1 MSFIRLVEEQN
12 YEWKTQNTT
21 KHFQKKLTANI
32 ASFIVVIMIVIYSI
46 IAVVVSY
53 LAGDALAKMKAQ
65 NFQSIANDT
74 VYQITGYLDK
84 FETASGIIAQDP
96 MLINMIAKA
105 TKEQP
110 VSQHEDFADLIQIFK
125 KFAED
130 NDEVLSIGFGV
141 MQEDTLY
148 TQEGKSLG
156 SGYSLRR
163 SEIYEAIEKNQ
174 VIITEPYQDTI
185 TGELCVSI
193 VEPIR
198 SGNTPIGLVFIDLNL
213 EYFSEL
219 METLSVGETGN
230 AALFYADGTIIA
242 FADRAMLGQKV
253 SEELGFAGEDFY
265 AELEKPSG
273 RVIDLSY
280 HDVNQKATII
290 EVPGCRW
297 RFISGM
303 SKAEYLREISFI
315 IIFLIVSILLA
326 TILIDIL
333 AVWYIKRKLSPIQKI
348 NSYILRLADGYIDF
362 DVVQTQENELGEIEG
377 ALKRCTENIAT
388 YIREIDHIMLDL
400 SQGDFT
406 SEISCEFY
414 GDFQSIQV
422 SINKFKALFSQAIS
436 NVVIAANQISAG
448 SNQVSDGA
456 QSLAQGAT
464 EQASSI
470 QELSATISEISDNVT
485 DNANHSQKA
494 NELATVSGAVAESTL
509 HDMEEMLGAMNQISA
524 SAENIGKVIKVIDD
538 ITFQTN
544 ILSLN
549 AAVEAAH
556 AGTAGKGFA
565 VVADEVRNLAQKSSD
580 SAKEITT
587 LIEDAVSAVHHGE
600 AIAQKTSIAFDD
612 LTKKIYDVIEI
623 INQIATASEVQA
635 NSIQQ
640 ITGGVDQISAVV
652 QTNSA
657 TSEESAAASE
667 ELSSQADMLTSLVN
681 QFKIKSV
688 DSENN
693 I

>member
-1 MSFIRLVEEQN
+1 
-12 YEWKTQNTT
+12 
-21 KHFQKKLTANI
+21 
-32 ASFIVVIMIVIYSI
+32 MIVIYSI

-53 LAGDALAKMKAQ
+53 LAGTALAQMKAN
-65 NFQSIANDT
+65 NFQALSNNA
-74 VYQITGYLDK
+74 VYQITGYIDK
-84 FETASGIIAQDP
+84 FETASGVIAQNP
-96 MLINMIAKA
+96 MLVSAVSKA
-105 TKEQP
+105 TKEAP
-110 VSQHEDFADLIQIFK
+110 ISQNEDFSDLVQILK
-125 KFAED
+125 KFTDD
-130 NDEVLSIGFGV
+130 NDEVLNIGFGV

-156 SGYSLRR
+156 DGFSLRE

-174 VIITEPYQDTI
+174 VIVTEPYQDTI

-198 SGNTPIGLVFIDLNL
+198 SGNTPVGLFFIDLNL
-213 EYFSEL
+213 DYFSSL
-219 METLSVGETGN
+219 LGVLSVGETGN
-230 AALFYADGTIIA
+230 AALYSADGTIIA
-242 FADRAMLGQKV
+242 SMNRDTLGQKV
-253 SEELGFAGEDFY
+253 NEEMGFHGEDFY
-265 AELEKPSG
+265 AELEQPSG
-273 RVIDLSY
+273 RVIDFSY
-280 HDVNQKATII
+280 RDSEQKATII
-290 EVPGCRW
+290 EVPECGW

-303 SKAEYLREISFI
+303 SKEEYLREITFI
-315 IIFLIVSILLA
+315 VIFLFTSILLA
-326 TILIDIL
+326 TILINIL
-333 AVWYIKRKLSPIQKI
+333 AVWYIKKKLSPIHKI

-388 YIREIDHIMLDL
+388 YIREIDHVMLDL
-400 SQGDFT
+400 SKGNFT
-406 SEISCEFY
+406 SEISCEFH
-414 GDFQSIQV
+414 GDFQSIQA
-422 SINKFKALFSQAIS
+422 SINKFKALFSQTIS

-470 QELSATISEISDNVT
+470 QELSATINEISDHVT

-509 HDMEEMLGAMNQISA
+509 HDMEEMLGAMNEISI
-524 SAENIGKVIKVIDD
+524 SAENISKVIKVIDD

-549 AAVEAAH
+549 AAVEAAR

-580 SAKEITT
+580 SAKEITA
-587 LIEDAVSAVHHGE
+587 LIENAISAARHGE
-600 AIAQKTSIAFDD
+600 EIAQKTSTAFDD
-612 LTKKIYDVIEI
+612 LTKKIHEVIKI

>member
-1 MSFIRLVEEQN
+1 MKTKPNIRQN
-12 YEWKTQNTT
+12 V
-21 KHFQKKLTANI
+21 FRKKLTVNI
-32 ASFIVVIMIVIYSI
+32 ATFMVVTMVVIYSI

-53 LAGDALAKMKAQ
+53 LAGNALAKMKAN
-65 NFQSIANDT
+65 NFQTLANDAAS
-74 VYQITGYLDK
+74 QITGYIDK
-84 FETASGIIAQDP
+84 FETASGVIAQNP
-96 MLINMIAKA
+96 VLINAVSKA
-105 TKEQP
+105 TKEEP
-110 VSQHEDFADLIQIFK
+110 ISQNEAFGDLIQILK
-125 KFAED
+125 TFADE
-130 NDEVLSIGFGV
+130 NDEVLNIGFGV
-141 MQEDTLY
+141 INEDTLY

-156 SGYSLRR
+156 SGFSLKE
-163 SEIYEAIEKNQ
+163 SAIYEAVEKNQ
-174 VIITEPYQDTI
+174 VIVTEPYQDKI
-185 TGELCVSI
+185 TGKLCVSI

-198 SGNTPIGLVFIDLNL
+198 SGNSPVGLLFIDLNL
-213 EYFSEL
+213 DYFSEL

-242 FADRAMLGQKV
+242 LADRAMLGQKV

-265 AELEKPSG
+265 TELEKPSG
-273 RVIDLSY
+273 RVIDFSY

-297 RFISGM
+297 RFISGI

-315 IIFLIVSILLA
+315 VIFLFVSILLA

-333 AVWYIKRKLSPIQKI
+333 AIRHIKKKLAPIHQI

-377 ALKRCTENIAT
+377 SLKRCTENIAT
-388 YIREIDHIMLDL
+388 YIREIDHIMSDL
-400 SQGDFT
+400 SRGDFT
-406 SEISCEFY
+406 SEISCAFQ
-414 GDFQSIQV
+414 GDFQSIQT
-422 SINKFKALFSQAIS
+422 SITKFKALFSQTIS

-448 SNQVSDGA
+448 SHQVSDGA

-470 QELSATISEISDNVT
+470 QELSATIGEISDHVT
-485 DNANHSQKA
+485 ENANHSQKA
-494 NELATVSGAVAESTL
+494 NELATVSGEVAEATL
-509 HDMEEMLGAMNQISA
+509 RDMEEMLGAMNQISA

-549 AAVEAAH
+549 AAVEAAR
-556 AGTAGKGFA
+556 AGTVGKGFA

-580 SAKEITT
+580 SAQEITA
-587 LIEDAVSAVHHGE
+587 LIEGAVLSARQGE
-600 AIAQKTSIAFDD
+600 EIAQKTSTAFGD
-612 LTKKIYDVIEI
+612 LTVKIHEVIQI

-640 ITGGVDQISAVV
+640 ITGGMDQISAVV

-667 ELSSQADMLTSLVN
+667 ELSSQAEMLTSLVN

>member
-1 MSFIRLVEEQN
+1 MNIKPKIRQN
-12 YEWKTQNTT
+12 IFK
-21 KHFQKKLTANI
+21 KKLTANI
-32 ASFIVVIMIVIYSI
+32 TTFIVVIMIVIYSI
-46 IAVVVSY
+46 IAVLVSY
-53 LAGDALAKMKAQ
+53 LAGDSLAKMKAN
-65 NFQSIANDT
+65 NFQSLANDA
-74 VYQITGYLDK
+74 VSQITGYLDK
-84 FETASGIIAQDP
+84 FETASGVISQNPI
-96 MLINMIAKA
+96 LINAISKA
-105 TKEQP
+105 TKEEP
-110 VSQHEDFADLIQIFK
+110 ISQNEDFADLIQILK
-125 KFAED
+125 KFTDD
-130 NDEVLSIGFGV
+130 NDEVLNIGFGV
-141 MQEDTLY
+141 IQEDTLY

-156 SGYSLRR
+156 SEYSLRE

-174 VIITEPYQDTI
+174 VIVTEPYQDTI

-198 SGNTPIGLVFIDLNL
+198 SGNTPVGLLFIDLNL
-213 EYFSEL
+213 DFFSEL
-219 METLSVGETGN
+219 MKSLSAGETGR
-230 AALFYADGTIIA
+230 AALYYADGTIIA
-242 FADRAMLGQKV
+242 SVDRSMLGKKV
-253 SEELGFAGEDFY
+253 GEELGYTGEDFY
-265 AELEKPSG
+265 AELENPSG
-273 RVIDLSY
+273 TVIDFSY
-280 HDVNQKATII
+280 DGRSQKATVI
-290 EVPGCRW
+290 EVPEYEW
-297 RFISGM
+297 RFVSGM
-303 SKAEYLREISFI
+303 SKAEYLREVSFI
-315 IIFLIVSILLA
+315 VIFLIVSILLA

-333 AVWYIKRKLSPIQKI
+333 AVWYIKKKLSPIQKI

-377 ALKRCTENIAT
+377 ALKRCTKNIAT
-388 YIREIDHIMLDL
+388 YIREIDHVMSDL
-400 SQGDFT
+400 SKGDFT
-406 SEISCEFY
+406 SEISCEFG
-414 GDFQSIQV
+414 GDFQSIQD
-422 SINKFKALFSQAIS
+422 SINKFKTLFSQAIN

-448 SNQVSDGA
+448 SNQVADGA

-470 QELSATISEISDNVT
+470 QELSATISEISDYVT
-485 DNANHSQKA
+485 DNANNSQKA
-494 NELATVSGAVAESTL
+494 NELATVSGTVAESTL
-509 HDMEEMLGAMNQISA
+509 HDMEEMLGAMNQISV
-524 SAENIGKVIKVIDD
+524 SAENISKVIKVIDD

-549 AAVEAAH
+549 AAVEAAR

-580 SAKEITT
+580 SANEITA
-587 LIEDAVSAVHHGE
+587 LIENAISAARYGE
-600 AIAQKTSIAFDD
+600 EIAQKTSTAFGD
-612 LTKKIYDVIEI
+612 LTDKIHEVIKI

-667 ELSSQADMLTSLVN
+667 ELSSQADLLTTLVN